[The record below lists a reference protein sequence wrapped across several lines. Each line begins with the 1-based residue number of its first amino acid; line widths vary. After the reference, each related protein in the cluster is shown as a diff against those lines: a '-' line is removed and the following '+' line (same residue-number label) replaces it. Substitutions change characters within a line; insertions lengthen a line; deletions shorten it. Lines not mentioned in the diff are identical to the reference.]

1 MHTMS
6 TNISNATTVI
16 LIPDT
21 IAITYDALIIVLL
34 IIIDKNK
41 FLDAKTI
48 NKLLRMSKK
57 NVTSTYFIMFT
68 FAFAYTNLLRFV

>member
-1 MHTMS
+1 MHTMT

-16 LIPDT
+16 LISDT
-21 IAITYDALIIVLL
+21 ITITYDALIIVLL

-57 NVTSTYFIMFT
+57 M
-68 FAFAYTNLLRFV
+68 

>member
-57 NVTSTYFIMFT
+57 M
-68 FAFAYTNLLRFV
+68 